1 MRDYKWLHEFCLN
14 RFGSAKALE
23 AMLPQPRSDA
33 ELRALS
39 DDRYLSL
46 ISLRIFRAGLKHSL
60 VDAKWPAFEE
70 VFFGFDP
77 EKVVLMGAERLENL
91 MQDAR
96 LIRHLGKLKSVPR
109 NAQFILDVRAGRLLG
124 SPSSGAARHLDPQGC
139 GECSTPAGD
148 HMDGGGRKNAG
159 SVFESGSC
167 LPEGEGHQT
176 GPAAHFSFGALIAD
190 WPVSD
195 IVGLW
200 KYLAKHGSQL
210 GGLSA
215 PRFLRM
221 VGKDTFVPT
230 DDMVAALKAQGVIDK
245 APTSLKDL
253 AAVQAA
259 FNQWQAESGRPLC
272 QLSVMLAHTVN
283 H

>member
-1 MRDYKWLHEFCLN
+1 MRDYKWLHEYCLN
-14 RFGSAKALE
+14 RFGSAAALE
-23 AMLPQPRSDA
+23 AMLPQPRSA
-33 ELRALS
+33 EELRAIS

-46 ISLRIFRAGLKHSL
+46 LSLRIFRAGLKHSL

-91 MQDAR
+91 MQDVR
-96 LIRHLGKLKSVPR
+96 IIRHLGKLKSVPR
-109 NAQFILDVRAGRLLG
+109 NAQFILDVQKERG
-124 SPSSGAARHLDPQGC
+124 
-139 GECSTPAGD
+139 
-148 HMDGGGRKNAG
+148 
-159 SVFESGSC
+159 
-167 LPEGEGHQT
+167 
-176 GPAAHFSFGALIAD
+176 SFGALIAD
-190 WPVSD
+190 WPVND

-200 KYLAKHGSQL
+200 KYLAKHGCQL

-221 VGKDTFVPT
+221 VGKDSFVPT
-230 DDMVAALKAQGVIDK
+230 DDMVAALKAQQIIDK
-245 APTSLKDL
+245 APTSLKEL

>member
-1 MRDYKWLHEFCLN
+1 MRDYRWLHEYCLN
-14 RFGSAKALE
+14 RFGSPEALE
-23 AMLPQPRSDA
+23 ARLPQPRSDA

-46 ISLRIFRAGLKHSL
+46 MALRVFRAGLKHSL

-70 VFFGFDP
+70 AFFGFDP
-77 EKVVLMGAERLENL
+77 QKVVLMGAEHLERL
-91 MQDAR
+91 MQDTR

-109 NAQFILDVRAGRLLG
+109 NAQFVLDV
-124 SPSSGAARHLDPQGC
+124 AREKG
-139 GECSTPAGD
+139 
-148 HMDGGGRKNAG
+148 
-159 SVFESGSC
+159 
-167 LPEGEGHQT
+167 
-176 GPAAHFSFGALIAD
+176 SFGALIAD
-190 WPVSD
+190 WPVTD

-200 KYLAKHGSQL
+200 KYLAKHGNQL

-221 VGKDTFVPT
+221 VGKDTFIPT
-230 DDMVAALKAQGVIDK
+230 DDMVAALKAQDIIDK
-245 APTSLKDL
+245 APTSQKDL
-253 AAVQAA
+253 ALVQSA
-259 FNQWQAESGRPLC
+259 FNQWHAESGRPLC

>member
-1 MRDYKWLHEFCLN
+1 MRDYQWIHEYCLN
-14 RFGSAKALE
+14 RFGSAEALE
-23 AMLPQPRSDA
+23 ARLPQPKSAD

-60 VDAKWPAFEE
+60 VDAKWPAFEQA
-70 VFFGFDP
+70 FFGFDP
-77 EKVVLMGAERLENL
+77 DKVVLMGAEPLERL

-109 NAQFILDVRAGRLLG
+109 NAQFVLDVQKEKG
-124 SPSSGAARHLDPQGC
+124 
-139 GECSTPAGD
+139 
-148 HMDGGGRKNAG
+148 
-159 SVFESGSC
+159 
-167 LPEGEGHQT
+167 
-176 GPAAHFSFGALIAD
+176 SFGALIAD

-210 GGLSA
+210 GGQSA
-215 PRFLRM
+215 PRLLRM
-221 VGKDTFVPT
+221 AGKDTFIAT
-230 DDMVAALKAQGVIDK
+230 EDMVAALKAQQILDK
-245 APTSLKDL
+245 APTSQKEL

-259 FNQWQAESGRPLC
+259 LNHWHEQSGRPLC
-272 QLSVMLAHTVN
+272 QLSMMLAYTVN

>member
-1 MRDYKWLHEFCLN
+1 MRDYKWLHEYCLN
-14 RFGSAKALE
+14 RFGSAAALE
-23 AMLPQPRSDA
+23 ARLPQPRSDA

-39 DDRYLSL
+39 DDRYLST

-60 VDAKWPAFEE
+60 VDAKWPVFEQ

-96 LIRHLGKLKSVPR
+96 IIRHLGKLKSVPR
-109 NAQFILDVRAGRLLG
+109 NAQFVLDVRREKG
-124 SPSSGAARHLDPQGC
+124 
-139 GECSTPAGD
+139 
-148 HMDGGGRKNAG
+148 
-159 SVFESGSC
+159 
-167 LPEGEGHQT
+167 
-176 GPAAHFSFGALIAD
+176 SFGALIAD
-190 WPVSD
+190 WPVTD

-200 KYLAKHGSQL
+200 RYLAKQGSQL

-221 VGKDTFVPT
+221 VGKDTFIPT
-230 DDMVAALKAQGVIDK
+230 DDMVAALKAQNIIDK
-245 APTSLKDL
+245 VPTSLKDR

-259 FNQWQAESGRPLC
+259 FNQWHAQSGRPLC
-272 QLSVMLAHTVN
+272 QLSMMLAYTVN

>member
-1 MRDYKWLHEFCLN
+1 MRDYPWLYEYCLK
-14 RFGSAKALE
+14 RFGSVEALE
-23 AMLPQPRSDA
+23 ARLPQPKTPA
-33 ELRALS
+33 ELAAVS

-77 EKVVLMGAERLENL
+77 EKVVLMGGERLEAL

-109 NAQFILDVRAGRLLG
+109 NAQMALDI
-124 SPSSGAARHLDPQGC
+124 AREYG
-139 GECSTPAGD
+139 
-148 HMDGGGRKNAG
+148 
-159 SVFESGSC
+159 
-167 LPEGEGHQT
+167 
-176 GPAAHFSFGALIAD
+176 SFGKLLSD
-190 WPVSD
+190 WPVTD

-200 KYLAKHGSQL
+200 KLLAKRGNQL

-221 VGKDTFVPT
+221 AGKDTFIPT
-230 DDMVAALKAQGVIDK
+230 DDMVAALKAQGIIDK
-245 APTSLKDL
+245 APTSQKDL
-253 AAVQAA
+253 AQVQAA
-259 FNQWQAESGRPLC
+259 FNQWHEQSGRPLC

>member
-70 VFFGFDP
+70 VFFAFDP

-109 NAQFILDVRAGRLLG
+109 NAQFILDVRREKG
-124 SPSSGAARHLDPQGC
+124 
-139 GECSTPAGD
+139 
-148 HMDGGGRKNAG
+148 
-159 SVFESGSC
+159 
-167 LPEGEGHQT
+167 
-176 GPAAHFSFGALIAD
+176 SFGTLIAD

>member
-1 MRDYKWLHEFCLN
+1 MRDYAWLSSYCLN
-14 RFGSAKALE
+14 RFGGVAELE
-23 AMLPQPRSDA
+23 ARLPQPRSA
-33 ELRALS
+33 EALRALG

-46 ISLRIFRAGLKHSL
+46 IALRVFRAGLKHSL

-70 VFFGFDP
+70 AFFAFDP
-77 EKVVLMGAERLENL
+77 HKVVLMGAEHLERL
-91 MQDAR
+91 MQDSR

-109 NAQFILDVRAGRLLG
+109 NAQFILDV
-124 SPSSGAARHLDPQGC
+124 ARERG
-139 GECSTPAGD
+139 
-148 HMDGGGRKNAG
+148 
-159 SVFESGSC
+159 
-167 LPEGEGHQT
+167 
-176 GPAAHFSFGALIAD
+176 SFGQLIAD
-190 WPVSD
+190 WPSSD

-200 KYLAKHGSQL
+200 KFLAKHGSQL

-215 PRFLRM
+215 PRLLRM
-221 VGKDTFVPT
+221 MGKDTFIPT
-230 DDMVAALKAQGVIDK
+230 DDLVAALKAQGIVDK
-245 APTSLKDL
+245 APTSQKEL

>member
-1 MRDYKWLHEFCLN
+1 MRDYQWLYEYCLN
-14 RFGSAKALE
+14 RFGSVAALE
-23 AMLPQPRSDA
+23 ARLPQPKSPA
-33 ELRALS
+33 ELAALG

-46 ISLRIFRAGLKHSL
+46 LSLRIFRAGLKHSL

-77 EKVVLMGAERLENL
+77 EKVVLMGGERLENL

-109 NAQFILDVRAGRLLG
+109 NAQMVLDV
-124 SPSSGAARHLDPQGC
+124 AREYG
-139 GECSTPAGD
+139 
-148 HMDGGGRKNAG
+148 
-159 SVFESGSC
+159 
-167 LPEGEGHQT
+167 
-176 GPAAHFSFGALIAD
+176 SFGKLLAD
-190 WPVSD
+190 WPVTD

-200 KYLAKHGSQL
+200 KLLAKRGNQL

-221 VGKDTFVPT
+221 AGKDTFIPT
-230 DDMVAALKAQGVIDK
+230 DDMVAALKAQEIIDK
-245 APTSLKDL
+245 APTSQKDL

-259 FNQWQAESGRPLC
+259 FNAWHEQSGRPLC

>member
-1 MRDYKWLHEFCLN
+1 MRDYKWLNEYCLN
-14 RFGSAKALE
+14 RFGSAAELE
-23 AMLPQPRSDA
+23 ARLPQPLSA
-33 ELRALS
+33 EELRAIS
-39 DDRYLSL
+39 DDRYLSVL
-46 ISLRIFRAGLKHSL
+46 SLRIFRAGLKHSL

-77 EKVVLMGAERLENL
+77 EKVVLMGGERLENL

-96 LIRHLGKLKSVPR
+96 IIRHLGKLKSVPR
-109 NAQFILDVRAGRLLG
+109 NAQFILDVRQEKG
-124 SPSSGAARHLDPQGC
+124 
-139 GECSTPAGD
+139 
-148 HMDGGGRKNAG
+148 
-159 SVFESGSC
+159 
-167 LPEGEGHQT
+167 
-176 GPAAHFSFGALIAD
+176 SFGALIAD

-221 VGKDTFVPT
+221 VGKDTFVPS
-230 DDMVAALKAQGVIDK
+230 DDLVAALKAQQIIDK
-245 APTSLKDL
+245 PPTSQRDR

-259 FNQWQAESGRPLC
+259 FNQWQAQSGRPLC
-272 QLSVMLAHTVN
+272 QLSMMLAYTVN

>member
-1 MRDYKWLHEFCLN
+1 MRDYSWLNEFCLN
-14 RFGSAKALE
+14 RFGSQAALE
-23 AMLPQPRSDA
+23 ARLPRPKSDA
-33 ELRALS
+33 ELRALD

-46 ISLRIFRAGLKHSL
+46 LALRVFRAGLKHSL

-77 EKVVLMGAERLENL
+77 EKVVLMGAEHIERL

-96 LIRHLGKLKSVPR
+96 LIRYLGKLKSVPR
-109 NAQFILDVRAGRLLG
+109 NAQMILDVVKTSGR
-124 SPSSGAARHLDPQGC
+124 
-139 GECSTPAGD
+139 
-148 HMDGGGRKNAG
+148 
-159 SVFESGSC
+159 F
-167 LPEGEGHQT
+167 GH
-176 GPAAHFSFGALIAD
+176 FIAD
-190 WPVSD
+190 WPSTD

-200 KYLAKHGSQL
+200 KYLARHGNQL

-221 VGKDTFVPT
+221 AGKDTFLPT
-230 DDMVAALKAQGVIDK
+230 EDVVAALKAQEVIDK

-253 AAVQAA
+253 AAVQTA
-259 FNQWQAESGRPLC
+259 FNRWHAESGRPFC